1 MISYGYCQ
9 ESLHEI
15 TYKVILAN
23 RVDLEKQNDN
33 VKEHYLKTQNELD
46 KIRYKLTFNN
56 SRSLFS
62 LVKILSKDN
71 SGFYE
76 KSAISIV
83 GEDIY
88 FREFS
93 KSGEILTE
101 RNFLDKKFLIVDE
114 INTNWVLDRKSKT
127 IGSYTCYLARLE
139 IEPIFKNEKTKTIEA
154 WYTPDL
160 PYPIGPT
167 EYGGLP
173 GIIVELRT
181 DYFILVIDEIKLN
194 KKDATTIEQ
203 PTSGTKISS
212 VEFNKLVQNKLDE
225 YGFEIKQ

>member
-9 ESLHEI
+9 ESRHEI
-15 TYKVILAN
+15 TYKVILKN
-23 RVDLEKQNDN
+23 RVDLENQNDN
-33 VKEHYLKTQNELD
+33 VKQHYLKTQNELD

-56 SRSLFS
+56 NRSLFS
-62 LVKILSKDN
+62 LVKILSKDS

-83 GEDIY
+83 GDDIY

-93 KSGEILTE
+93 KSGEIITE

-114 INTNWVLDRKSKT
+114 INKNWVLDRKSKR

-139 IEPIFKNEKTKTIEA
+139 VEPIFKNEKAKTLKA

-160 PYPIGPT
+160 PYPIGPG

-203 PTSGTKISS
+203 PTSGTKISA